1 MCTSSTSL
9 LCFYRVRYK
18 HESTDNNIKEYK
30 VNQGQ
35 RKEVIDVKSRYR
47 RYQNN
52 KEKKRREHR
61 GARHSNT
68 L

>member
-9 LCFYRVRYK
+9 LCFYRVKYK
-18 HESTDNNIKEYK
+18 HVNKDNNKKEHK
-30 VNQGQ
+30 VNLGQ

-47 RYQNN
+47 RYQNR
-52 KEKKRREHR
+52 KEKERREHR
-61 GARHSNT
+61 GARPSNA